1 MTITKREKNMPVLNP
16 QLIQKN
22 AQQMIRVRVEVT
34 DTKLYSEYY
43 EIADMPSDWVTMNQD
58 EKHSWL
64 RRHGALI
71 NSEFQSLQERTD
83 GVFLSWDRSL
93 PEWTVVFT
101 TSTTQHAEI
110 ISAPDIPAAIAAARA
125 QIKSTCGNAYSTMLE
140 LTASVDVQS
149 GRYGL

>member
-1 MTITKREKNMPVLNP
+1 MF
-16 QLIQKN
+16 
-22 AQQMIRVRVEVT
+22 RVRVEVT

-93 PEWTVVFT
+93 PEWTVLFT
-101 TSTTQHAEI
+101 TSTAQHAEI
-110 ISAPDIPAAIAAARA
+110 ISAPDKGAAIAAARE

-140 LTASVDVQS
+140 LTASVDVQP

>member
-1 MTITKREKNMPVLNP
+1 MPVLNP

-22 AQQMIRVRVEVT
+22 AQQLIRVRVEVT

-43 EIADMPSDWVTMNQD
+43 EIAEPPVDWVTMNQD

-83 GVFLSWDRSL
+83 GVFLSWDRGL
-93 PEWTVVFT
+93 PEWTVLFT
-101 TSTTQHAEI
+101 TSTAQHAEI
-110 ISAPDIPAAIAAARA
+110 ISAPDKDAAIAAARA

-140 LTASVDVQS
+140 LTASVDVQP

>member
-1 MTITKREKNMPVLNP
+1 MPVLNP

-22 AQQMIRVRVEVT
+22 AQQLIRVRVEVT

-43 EIADMPSDWVTMNQD
+43 EIAEPPVDWVTMNQD

-83 GVFLSWDRSL
+83 GVFLSWDRGL
-93 PEWTVVFT
+93 PEWTVLFT
-101 TSTTQHAEI
+101 TSTAQHAEI
-110 ISAPDIPAAIAAARA
+110 ISAPDKGAAIAAARA

-140 LTASVDVQS
+140 LTASVDVQP

>member
-1 MTITKREKNMPVLNP
+1 MPVLNP

-22 AQQMIRVRVEVT
+22 AQQLIRVRVEVT

-43 EIADMPSDWVTMNQD
+43 EIAEPPVDWVTMNQD

-83 GVFLSWDRSL
+83 GVFLPWDRGL
-93 PEWTVVFT
+93 PEWTVLFT
-101 TSTTQHAEI
+101 TSTAQHAEI
-110 ISAPDIPAAIAAARA
+110 ISAPDKGAAIAAARA

-140 LTASVDVQS
+140 LTASVDVQP